1 MVFELDVKGKIMDW
15 EAKLANY
22 SDIELEAIARKAKA
36 RSISDANTA
45 KGDEAELVLS
55 LILAERERRYL
66 PGNIVRFLA
75 KNPLGFKDPLFLD
88 EERKDKL
95 RASDACLELL
105 NKHAFDAVNDGA
117 DTQGLL
123 ASVKKVV
130 NMTNLIQGGFEKPQF
145 HDAIS
150 DPKNTRAALAA
161 LGVLLHGSG
170 ETSERLEIFSDYLH
184 TLNLR
189 KWTYGTYFLFLSDRK
204 NCMFVKPTGLQKAVE
219 IAKYPLDYDPAPS
232 AKIYRQVLGFANHI
246 DTKLRAENN
255 PALVPE
261 DMIDVQSFI
270 WFLAPT
276 GKFAK

>member
-1 MVFELDVKGKIMDW
+1 MDW
-15 EAKLANY
+15 EATLAKS
-22 SDIELEAIARKAKA
+22 SDADLEARARNAKA
-36 RSISDANTA
+36 QAVSNANTVR
-45 KGDEAELVLS
+45 GDQAELVLS
-55 LILAERERRYL
+55 LIQAERERRYL
-66 PGNIVRFLA
+66 PGTMARFLV
-75 KNPLGFKDPLFLD
+75 KNPLGFKDPLFF
-88 EERKDKL
+88 EQERKDKL
-95 RASDACLELL
+95 KASDACLELL
-105 NKHAFDAVNDGA
+105 NKDAFEAVNGGA
-117 DTQGLL
+117 DTSGLL

-150 DPKNTRAALAA
+150 DPKNTRTALAA

-184 TLNLR
+184 TLNIR
-189 KWTYGTYFLFLSDRK
+189 KWTYGTYFLFLSNRK

-219 IAKYPLDYDPAPS
+219 IAKYSLDYDPAPS
-232 AKIYRQVLGFANHI
+232 AKVYRQVLGFANYI

-276 GKFAK
+276 GKFAQ